1 MGNEYSERKK
11 LHPLRYVL
19 IGMLLGLIKILLFD
33 RSEPATQS
41 ILSPVTSESMYA
53 TPVSSIIILVISGM
67 IILGCFIYLFYSS
80 RDEYVSMHDTAP
92 VTLAFIPIF
101 ASVAAIFAVAQ
112 ISRID
117 DLSLMR
123 ECEFKSANGYA
134 IYIDG
139 ERVENPKLDLNYYHI
154 SFDDAKKEAFLTRK
168 EK

>member
-1 MGNEYSERKK
+1 MGEYSERKR
-11 LHPLRYVL
+11 LHPFIYVL
-19 IGMLLGLIKILLFD
+19 IGMFLGLIWL
-33 RSEPATQS
+33 A
-41 ILSPVTSESMYA
+41 LSGKDDSAPVNVSNIAAKESMYT
-53 TPVSSIIILVISGM
+53 TPISSVVIIVISCV
-67 IILGCFIYLFYSS
+67 ILLSCLIYLFYSS
-80 RDEYVSMHDTAP
+80 RDEYISMHDTAP

-123 ECEFKSANGYA
+123 ECESKSANGYA

-139 ERVENPKLDLNYYHI
+139 ERAENPKLDLNYYHI
-154 SFDDAKKEAFLTRK
+154 SIDDTKKEVFLTRK